1 MYQDFFGEF
10 ASIAVDLGT
19 AIEFVRFDASKGTP
33 SLGLLVDPAELESY
47 KGIFSVVL
55 TLTDKAGASMT
66 IKFNINVIELEKPVE
81 VSEPKQFTMPPPRPY
96 IM

>member
-1 MYQDFFGEF
+1 
-10 ASIAVDLGT
+10 
-19 AIEFVRFDASKGTP
+19 
-33 SLGLLVDPAELESY
+33 
-47 KGIFSVVL
+47 VL